1 MLLDCCSP
9 TGMMKA
15 SVATGIAAAV
25 ILSLRK
31 QRMVVM
37 RKVEKNIT
45 AQNKLRRL

>member
-1 MLLDCCSP
+1 MI
-9 TGMMKA
+9 KA

-25 ILSLRK
+25 ILSLRE
-31 QRMVVM
+31 QRTVVMM